1 MPLLRI
7 DIEARVA
14 QFQDAMTSIERS
26 AKKSAGSISSAF
38 SGANAALAGLGV
50 GISVGGLAAIVKS
63 AIDAAD
69 HLNDLSKRTGVAVEV
84 LGGIG
89 FAAQQAGTD
98 LDGVAKAVGKLNL
111 SIVDAASGGK
121 ETAAAFGALGI
132 SLKDS
137 NGTLRTA
144 DQVLGDIAAKFEQYA
159 DGPEK
164 AALGNKLFGKSYQDL
179 IPLLDDGAESLRQN
193 IDYYRQYSGIT
204 QDVAEKSDR
213 FNDTLTKIQLISGA
227 AGSQIAA
234 ELLPTL
240 QKLADYLLEV
250 KESGEGFSG
259 VGKAIATVIQAVSVL
274 GVNTAYTFKA
284 IGTEIGG
291 VAAQLG
297 RLAQLD
303 FKGFQEIG
311 AQMKIAA
318 EKARKEVDEQ
328 TARILNPEAASSGDQ
343 PSKPKPKPRAP
354 IAAGASIDDAAKRVL
369 EGKLRE
375 FERLSDQEKTLLAT
389 RREFLQTYYQQDLLS
404 INDYYQARQA
414 AADEALQAQALN
426 IDKQIA
432 LLEKRRP
439 KDDSERAAN
448 DTKVKELREKR
459 AQLEQ
464 QANLEATKGEIE
476 RAAAAKAFAAQLT
489 DINQR
494 LLEQQGFFEKA
505 AGANFDQQTSQLRAR
520 LATELE
526 SANASG
532 NAGRALQLEG
542 FQKKLNMLR
551 DMAVAQGRLN
561 ELQEVENR
569 IQSELSIATSRAEVA
584 AKTGAVTELQALR
597 QVSDARVQAAI
608 DVAAVAEAFAD
619 AAEKSA
625 DPRFIQRANEMRQQA
640 KELAATA
647 DLVRDKFQDV
657 FESGFESFIDKLAS
671 GTATIKDAF
680 KSLFSEIASDLS
692 KIAIKDLGKQL
703 FSKEGALGG
712 VVDFTSQIFGGASKS
727 PVASIADAAG
737 AAGEVAAR
745 TASTAA
751 LTSLAAVTTATDA
764 TMVTLAATTVA
775 TDTAL
780 LALTASATAAATA
793 LTAAAAAA
801 AGKAASD
808 GAGGLIGF
816 FGDFASVAAK
826 GNIYAAG
833 NVIPFAKGGV
843 PGIVDSP
850 TFFAM
855 AGGRTGLMGEAGA
868 EAIMPLQRDKQ
879 GGLAVSMVGQNG
891 EAILLPL
898 TRDRAGKL
906 AVRSPDGKVREFALG
921 AAFSAGA
928 LAPMFTTNAATA
940 ISRQPIGRGAMAS
953 GLMAPVEPAS
963 KGDTYIDVHVPP
975 GTSRES
981 ASSVANRT
989 AMEIA
994 RANRRNG

>member
-69 HLNDLSKRTGVAVEV
+69 HLNDLSKKTGVAVEV

-89 FAAQQAGTD
+89 FAASQAGAD
-98 LDGVAKAVGKLNL
+98 LDSVAKAMGKFNL
-111 SIVDAASGGK
+111 QIADAGAGGK
-121 ETAAAFGALGI
+121 ESAAAFRALGI
-132 SLKDS
+132 EIKDS
-137 NGTLRTA
+137 SGNLRSA
-144 DQVLGDIAAKFEQYA
+144 DSLLVDVAGRFEGLA
-159 DGPEK
+159 EGPEK
-164 AALGNKLFGKSYQDL
+164 ARLANQLFTKSYADL
-179 IPLLDDGAESLRQN
+179 LPLLDDGAESLRKN
-193 IDYYRQYSGIT
+193 IEYFRQYSGVT

-213 FNDTLTKIQLISGA
+213 FNDTLAKIKLISGA

-250 KESGEGFSG
+250 KESSEGFGS
-259 VGKAIATVIQAVSVL
+259 VGKAIATVVQGVSVL
-274 GVNTAYTFKA
+274 GINTVYTFKA

-297 RLAQLD
+297 RLAHLD

-311 AQMKIAA
+311 EQMKIAA

-328 TARILNPEAASSGDQ
+328 TARILNPEAAPSGDQ

-354 IAAGASIDDAAKRVL
+354 IVAGSSVDDAAKRVL

-432 LLEKRRP
+432 LLEKRRL
-439 KDDSERAAN
+439 KDDSERASN
-448 DTKVKELREKR
+448 DSKVMELREKR

-476 RAAAAKAFAAQLT
+476 RAAAARAFAAQLT

-526 SANASG
+526 SANTSG

-561 ELQEVENR
+561 ELQGVESR
-569 IQSELSIATSRAEVA
+569 IQSDLTIATSRAEVA

-597 QVSDARVQAAI
+597 QVSDARAQAAI
-608 DVAAVAEAFAD
+608 DVAAVAEAFAE

-640 KELAATA
+640 AELAANA

-657 FESGFESFIDKLAS
+657 FENGFESFFDKLVS
-671 GTATIKDAF
+671 GTLSLKSAF
-680 KSLFSEIASDLS
+680 KSLFAEIASDLS
-692 KIAIKDLGKQL
+692 KIAIKDFGEQL
-703 FSKEGALGG
+703 FKKKGAFGG
-712 VVDFTSQIFGGASKS
+712 LVDFASQLFGGESKTPS
-727 PVASIADAAG
+727 TAAG
-737 AAGEVAAR
+737 LAGLASESAAR
-745 TASTAA
+745 TAAIASI
-751 LTSLAAVTTATDA
+751 TSMTAVTTAADA
-764 TMVTLAATTVA
+764 SMVAFATTTVA
-775 TDTAL
+775 ADTAL
-780 LALTASATAAATA
+780 ITLSTS
-793 LTAAAAAA
+793 AAAASAA
-801 AGKAASD
+801 LAAVAASS
-808 GAGGLIGF
+808 AGGAASKGFEGFIGM
-816 FGDFASVAAK
+816 FGDFASTAAN

-833 NVIPFAKGGV
+833 NVIPFARGGV
-843 PGIVDSP
+843 PGIVDAP

-868 EAIMPLQRDKQ
+868 EAIMPLQRDKY
-879 GGLAVSMVGQNG
+879 GGLAVSMVGKDGQSV
-891 EAILLPL
+891 LLPL
-898 TRDRAGKL
+898 TRDRSGRL
-906 AVRSPDGKVREFALG
+906 AVRTPDDGAREFAKG
-921 AAFSAGA
+921 GAFSKGI
-928 LAPMFTTNAATA
+928 LTPTFSTNAASALSNQPGIRGAA
-940 ISRQPIGRGAMAS
+940 ISSP
-953 GLMAPVEPAS
+953 MAPVQQAVM
-963 KGDTYIDVHVPP
+963 GDTYIEVNVPA

-981 ASSVANRT
+981 ASSIANRT
-989 AMEIA
+989 AMVIA